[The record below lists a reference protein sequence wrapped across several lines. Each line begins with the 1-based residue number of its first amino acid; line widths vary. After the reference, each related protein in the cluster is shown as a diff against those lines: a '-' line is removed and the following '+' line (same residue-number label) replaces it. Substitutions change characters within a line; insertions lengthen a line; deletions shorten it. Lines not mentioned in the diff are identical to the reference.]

1 MAAKA
6 CGGSAVDKPTLCDIG
21 YAEGRGLSI
30 GLPTGGRRL
39 KQPVPRVQATW
50 ATWHL
55 GGRTALGGAR
65 ARCRWSPRVCSCP
78 VALVSLTFPDLLLEV
93 VASDYSTLFSASA
106 PRILSYLGFWCLQPK
121 NNYTSIQ
128 YPRGTRRLSF
138 PELKPDHLGIW
149 RIRCKDTSRKTVFCK
164 PGPEICQPVLHVQPP
179 GPGERNVCHLSQ
191 PPWVAPCDNR
201 LSTPRR
207 RISQL
212 NGLQTQRGG
221 ARKPLY
227 CLVICHPCSTGRS
240 RCLGEENAHRG
251 MDVSRPAGFSSPS
264 CQDETLIKT
273 RELTCSGLDSVQLQ
287 GLLRP
292 FFCCCRAEAP
302 WLPACGKSDGLRK
315 SFTRIRIRGKKII

>member
-21 YAEGRGLSI
+21 DAEGRGLSI
-30 GLPTGGRRL
+30 GLPTGGQRL

-55 GGRTALGGAR
+55 VGRTALGGAR
-65 ARCRWSPRVCSCP
+65 ARCQWSSQVCSCP
-78 VALVSLTFPDLLLEV
+78 VALVSRKFPDLLLEV

-128 YPRGTRRLSF
+128 YPRGTQRLSF

-149 RIRCKDTSRKTVFCK
+149 RIR
-164 PGPEICQPVLHVQPP
+164 ICQP
-179 GPGERNVCHLSQ
+179 R
-191 PPWVAPCDNR
+191 
-201 LSTPRR
+201 
-207 RISQL
+207 
-212 NGLQTQRGG
+212 
-221 ARKPLY
+221 
-227 CLVICHPCSTGRS
+227 STGRS
-240 RCLGEENAHRG
+240 RCLGEENAHQG